1 MKITN
6 SLEWQTVRSELNHS
20 IQSLP
25 YDPQLRLMLKNIDTM
40 VVELSKS
47 EVDARRTKV
56 NYYTQEKLSKVN
68 ESIVTL
74 DKLIVLGALLS

>member
-1 MKITN
+1 MKINN
-6 SLEWQTVRSELNHS
+6 SLEWQTVRSELKQS

-25 YDPQLRLMLKNIDTM
+25 YDPQLRQMLRNIDKM

-56 NYYTQEKLSKVN
+56 LYYIDEKLSKVN

>member
-6 SLEWQTVRSELNHS
+6 SLEWESVRRELKKS

-25 YDPQLRLMLKNIDTM
+25 YDPQLRLMLRNIDTM
-40 VVELSKS
+40 VGELSKS

-56 NYYTQEKLSKVN
+56 NYYTQEKLSKIN